1 MLWRVHRGP
10 LFAAIVELWVAARTD
25 PDLGKYVGELE
36 PIVTLAVPD
45 DSAAANYLGQADVR
59 HALYLAMD
67 VMRGLV
73 ISTWHLPSAD
83 VDARWR
89 RAKRQLRAL
98 FPDLVAAG

>member
-1 MLWRVHRGP
+1 
-10 LFAAIVELWVAARTD
+10 
-25 PDLGKYVGELE
+25 
-36 PIVTLAVPD
+36 
-45 DSAAANYLGQADVR
+45 
-59 HALYLAMD
+59 MD

-98 FPDLVAAG
+98 FPDLVPAG